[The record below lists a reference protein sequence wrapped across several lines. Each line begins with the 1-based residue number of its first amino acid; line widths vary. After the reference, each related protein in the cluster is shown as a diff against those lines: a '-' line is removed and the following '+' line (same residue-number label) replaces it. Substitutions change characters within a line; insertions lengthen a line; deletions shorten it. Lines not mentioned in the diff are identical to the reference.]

1 MLELKLIDGVE
12 ISIIPVILG
21 DGVRLF
27 ENSKII
33 KKLQL
38 ISTERFGEMV
48 ELNYELKNREE

>member
-1 MLELKLIDGVE
+1 MLELKLIDRVE